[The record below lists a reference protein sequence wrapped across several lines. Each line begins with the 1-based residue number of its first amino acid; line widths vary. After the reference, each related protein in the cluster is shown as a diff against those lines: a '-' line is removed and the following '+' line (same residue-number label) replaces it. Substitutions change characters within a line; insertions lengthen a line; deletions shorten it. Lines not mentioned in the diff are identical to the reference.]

1 MPWGRILS
9 SHGILIVRPLWV
21 YLPALK
27 WHQVPSSGHETKR
40 HPGDRWDGGENFLR
54 AVSGDTLNTPNIC
67 LKVNWWDLISKWC
80 LMIVIPEIKLS
91 IHGVH
96 VYIFNACVVSLV
108 IILFLDWWIYIYIL
122 IHQSSPIRK
131 LIGVECIC
139 WFNFVYSE
147 RHLGS
152 ARRCLPKIPRDLR
165 VDNSMFLRKLRP
177 CNSGNPNVFQIIGV
191 SWRGI
196 SQLNAHLYRI
206 FWGWPVIASYFSS
219 GFIRRF
225 FPKGAKN
232 IRTIKP
238 QTELL

>member
-40 HPGDRWDGGENFLR
+40 HPGDRWDGEWRHPLHSKYLFEGELMR
-54 AVSGDTLNTPNIC
+54 PD
-67 LKVNWWDLISKWC
+67 LKMV
-80 LMIVIPEIKLS
+80 V
-91 IHGVH
+91 
-96 VYIFNACVVSLV
+96 NACNTMESFQFIVYMYISLMHV
-108 IILFLDWWIYIYIL
+108 QYLQYFFCFQIGEFIW

-139 WFNFVYSE
+139 WFNFVYPE

-177 CNSGNPNVFQIIGV
+177 CNSGNPNV
-191 SWRGI
+191 
-196 SQLNAHLYRI
+196 
-206 FWGWPVIASYFSS
+206 
-219 GFIRRF
+219 RRQ
-225 FPKGAKN
+225 N
-232 IRTIKP
+232 
-238 QTELL
+238 

>member
-54 AVSGDTLNTPNIC
+54 AVSGDTLYTPNMW

-80 LMIVIPEIKLS
+80 SMLLIPDGKKLS

-96 VYIFNACVVSLV
+96 VYIFNACVAS
-108 IILFLDWWIYIYIL
+108 FNEFIL
-122 IHQSSPIRK
+122 IHQSSPIK
-131 LIGVECIC
+131 QAYWSCIIP
-139 WFNFVYSE
+139 E
-147 RHLGS
+147 RHLWS

-177 CNSGNPNVFQIIGV
+177 WNSGNPNVFQIIGV
-191 SWRGI
+191 SWPGI
-196 SQLNAHLYRI
+196 SQLNAPLFAEFSEDDLLLPHI
-206 FWGWPVIASYFSS
+206 FHQDSS
-219 GFIRRF
+219 GDSFQKVQKMYAQSNRRQ
-225 FPKGAKN
+225 N
-232 IRTIKP
+232 
-238 QTELL
+238 